1 MDPEDI
7 RDACQF
13 HAMKR
18 VLWWLIAGTKGGVNR
33 ARMINAL
40 NDRPYNANQLSEVL
54 KLDYKTIRHHLKVL
68 SENNVV
74 TSTGSGYGSMYFLS
88 QTMEENYALFEE
100 IWDKIG
106 NKFK

>member
-1 MDPEDI
+1 
-7 RDACQF
+7 
-13 HAMKR
+13 MKR

-40 NDRPYNANQLSEVL
+40 KGRPYNANQLSAVL
-54 KLDYKTIRHHLKVL
+54 ELDYKTIRHHLKVL

-74 TSTGSGYGSMYFLS
+74 TSTGSGYGAMYFLS

-100 IWDKIG
+100 IWEKIG

>member
-1 MDPEDI
+1 
-7 RDACQF
+7 
-13 HAMKR
+13 MKR

-40 NDRPYNANQLSEVL
+40 NDRPYNANQLSAVL
-54 KLDYKTIRHHLKVL
+54 ELDYKTIRHHLKVL

-74 TSTGSGYGSMYFLS
+74 TSTGSGYGAMYFLS
-88 QTMEENYALFEE
+88 QTMEENYTLFEE
-100 IWDKIG
+100 IWAKIG

>member
-1 MDPEDI
+1 
-7 RDACQF
+7 
-13 HAMKR
+13 MKR

-40 NDRPYNANQLSEVL
+40 NDRPYNANQLSTVL
-54 KLDYKTIRHHLKVL
+54 ELDYKTIRHHLKVL

-74 TSTGSGYGSMYFLS
+74 TSTGSGYGAMYFLT
-88 QTMEENYALFEE
+88 QTMEENYTLFEE
-100 IWDKIG
+100 IWAKIG